1 MANSGPNTN
10 GSQFFINVADNNS
23 LDAKHTVFANV
34 VSGKDVID
42 SIAVVETK
50 ERDIPVSEVL
60 IEKIKIIE

>member
-1 MANSGPNTN
+1 M
-10 GSQFFINVADNNS
+10 
-23 LDAKHTVFANV
+23 
-34 VSGKDVID
+34 SGKDVID